1 MTVTNLKTETY
12 QQEKIDLAAALR
24 LAARFDLHEG
34 IANHFSFAVDEDGE
48 RFLVNPH
55 GIHWSQLRASD
66 ILVANRHGE
75 VLDGNGEAERSAIC
89 IHGQVHYLHPRAR
102 CVLHTHMPYATA
114 LTAIEDGRLE
124 PVVQSA
130 LMFYDEVAYD
140 DEYGGLAFSEDEG
153 QRIADALGDKRVLF
167 MANHG
172 VMVVGKTI
180 AQAFCDLYFLERA
193 CRVQVLAMSTG
204 RPLKLVGHNRAAST
218 FEPDW
223 RDESV
228 YGETH
233 FAALK
238 RVLDAED
245 PSYAA

>member
-1 MTVTNLKTETY
+1 MTESY

-34 IANHFSFAVDEDGE
+34 IANHFSFALDDDGE
-48 RFLVNPH
+48 RFLLNPH
-55 GIHWSQLRASD
+55 GIHWSLLRASD
-66 ILVANRHGE
+66 ILVANRHGD
-75 VLDGNGEAERSAIC
+75 VLDGDGEAERTAIC
-89 IHGQVHYLHPRAR
+89 IHGQVHHLHPRAR

-124 PVVQSA
+124 PVVQSS
-130 LMFYDEVAYD
+130 LMFYGDVAYD
-140 DEYGGLAFSEDEG
+140 DEYGGLAFSDEEG
-153 QRIADALGDKRVLF
+153 ARIAGALGDKRILF

-180 AQAFCDLYFLERA
+180 AQAFNDLYYLERA
-193 CRVQVLAMSTG
+193 CQVQVLVMSTG
-204 RPLKLVGHNRAAST
+204 RPLKLVGDNRAAGT
-218 FEPDW
+218 FDPDGHE
-223 RDESV
+223 DYI
-228 YGETH
+228 YGEDH

-238 RVLDAED
+238 RILDAED